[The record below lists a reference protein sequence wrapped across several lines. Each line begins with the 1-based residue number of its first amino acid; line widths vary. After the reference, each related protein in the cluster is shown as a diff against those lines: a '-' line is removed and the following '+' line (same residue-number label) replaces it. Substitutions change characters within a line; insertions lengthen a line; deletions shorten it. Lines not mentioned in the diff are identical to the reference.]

1 MKRPFL
7 TVNQKSY
14 STSTGAE
21 ARELEDLSELPTE
34 YVEILEYS
42 DSESDYR

>member
-7 TVNQKSY
+7 NVIEKSY

-34 YVEILEYS
+34 YVQILDFS